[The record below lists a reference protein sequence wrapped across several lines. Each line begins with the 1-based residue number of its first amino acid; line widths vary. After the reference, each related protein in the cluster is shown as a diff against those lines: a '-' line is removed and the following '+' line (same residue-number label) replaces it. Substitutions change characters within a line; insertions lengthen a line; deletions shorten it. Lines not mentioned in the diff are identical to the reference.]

1 MERKF
6 DSETKNAML
15 PRGKLKAVNNLLVH
29 EKDNVQLPE
38 LFKCAYILYL
48 MIVLAQVHALDRVCY
63 VSKAGLELMTPSACT
78 VSCTPLPDR
87 DL

>member
-15 PRGKLKAVNNLLVH
+15 PRGKLKAVNNFLVY
-29 EKDNVQLPE
+29 EKDTVQLPE

-48 MIVLAQVHALDRVCY
+48 MIVMKFMLWIGSATYPRLALN
-63 VSKAGLELMTPSACT
+63 S
-78 VSCTPLPDR
+78 
-87 DL
+87 